1 MKLGF
6 VDVAVFVTYILVVVI
21 FGSWFAKKSKTSDG
35 YMKAGGSLPGWAV
48 GISLLG
54 SYLSSNTFV
63 GVVGKAFGSDWNF
76 FVFSLTLPIAGWIGM
91 KYFVPFYR
99 KSGEISAY
107 HHMEKRFGKWARTYS
122 VFCYLLIQL
131 ARIATITFGV
141 SLALE
146 ALTSWDISIIIISAG
161 FLVTAYTLMGGI
173 EAVIWTDV
181 VQSIVLLAG
190 ALYILTLIILDIPD
204 GLSNAVAIAQEHNK
218 FSLGSFDLSI
228 YKSTFWVVI
237 LYGLFMNLKA
247 FGFDQSNVQRYH
259 TAKNEMEAKRAVILG
274 SSLYLPISLV
284 FFFIGSMLFSYYHEN
299 PDILQALKYKVASNS
314 FLVDAG
320 TAEIQSKAESLT
332 IAQIGDQAMPHYMSL
347 HLPLGIAGL
356 IIAAIS
362 AAAMSSIDTSL
373 NSCATI
379 LFVDVYKRYLPR
391 ELSDKES
398 ITFLR
403 VATLFIGILGTTA
416 ALAMIGVESI
426 LAVWWKLTGI
436 LTGGM
441 LGLFILGFVAKS
453 VAKPE
458 AILALIFGI
467 LLIIW
472 MTFSPMVETF
482 PPYLRSPFHT
492 NMIVV
497 VSTIGMF
504 LMGIILA
511 RIRQWKYKN
520 G

>member
-1 MKLGF
+1 MKLGY
-6 VDVAVFVTYILVVVI
+6 VDLIVFITYITVVVL
-21 FGSWFAKKSKTSDG
+21 FGSWFARRSKTSDAF
-35 YMKAGGSLPGWAV
+35 MKAGGALPGWAV

-76 FVFSLTLPIAGWIGM
+76 FVFSLALPIAGWIGM

-99 KSGEISAY
+99 NSGEISAY

-141 SLALE
+141 SLDLE
-146 ALTSWDISIIIISAG
+146 ALTGWDISIIIIASG
-161 FLVTAYTLMGGI
+161 TLITFYTLLGGI

-181 VQSIVLLAG
+181 VQSVVLLVG
-190 ALYILTLIILDIPD
+190 ALFILGLIIYDMPG
-204 GLSNAVAIAQEHNK
+204 GLSNAMHVAQEHNK

-228 YKSTFWVVI
+228 HESTFWVVI
-237 LYGLFMNLKA
+237 LYSLFMNLKA

-259 TAKNEMEAKRAVILG
+259 TAKSDKEAKRAILLG
-274 SSLYLPISLV
+274 SSLYLPISLI
-284 FFFIGSMLFSYYHEN
+284 FFFIGAMLFSYYQLN
-299 PDILQALKYKVASNS
+299 PELLEALKYKVASNS
-314 FLVDAG
+314 FLVLPDPSVIEA
-320 TAEIQSKAESLT
+320 KAASLT
-332 IAQIGDQAMPHYMSL
+332 SAQIGDQAMPHYMSL
-347 HLPLGIAGL
+347 HLPIGVAGL

-379 LFVDVYKRYLPR
+379 LLVDVFKRYRVKPV
-391 ELSDKES
+391 SDKTS
-398 ITFLR
+398 INFLR
-403 VATLFIGILGTTA
+403 GATLFMGVLGTGA

-441 LGLFILGFVAKS
+441 LGLFILGFVAKQIQKAE
-453 VAKPE
+453 VL
-458 AILALIFGI
+458 IALIFGI
-467 LLIIW
+467 LIIIW
-472 MTFSPMVETF
+472 MTFSPMIETL
-482 PPYLRSPFHT
+482 PEWLKSPFHT
-492 NMIVV
+492 NMIVI
-497 VSTIGMF
+497 VSTLGMF
-504 LMGIILA
+504 LMGVLLA
-511 RIRQWKYKN
+511 RLKKIIGKR
-520 G
+520 